1 MTVLDRARGNDITLE
16 HWTLHHLR
24 RTAGTHITGLVRGT
38 REIMD
43 KVLGHKDGKVGAV
56 YDRYAYF
63 DEKCRALDGW
73 FQELRRILNGAGE
86 GAEVISLYR
95 Q

>member
-1 MTVLDRARGNDITLE
+1 MSDSTCA
-16 HWTLHHLR
+16 
-24 RTAGTHITGLVRGT
+24 THITGLVKET

-43 KVLGHKDGKVGAV
+43 QVLGHKDGNVGAV
-56 YDRYAYF
+56 YDRYAYY

-73 FQELRRILNGAGE
+73 SRELRRILSGSHADE
-86 GAEVISLYR
+86 GNVIPLYR